1 MGGITNMNEVIN
13 IEDNRY
19 PERLKEIKD
28 PPEKLYFK
36 GEWDEGIFRN
46 CLAVVGSRRITSYG
60 KIITNSLVTQI
71 ASAGITIISG
81 FMFGVDAHSHRAAVE
96 SCKRTIAVM
105 PCGIDVIHPAYQKDL
120 YDEILENNGLIIS
133 EFEGNHPP
141 AAWTYPKRNRIV
153 AGLSQATLVIEAAEK
168 SGTLIT
174 AKLTNENNR
183 KLFAVPGP
191 LTSKNSIGT
200 AKLIKDGAEIVT
212 SANDILKFYNMTKKI
227 SNVPDNELNNLEQRI
242 FEQLNHESLEVDSL
256 ARILNISVS
265 ELGKTLSLMEIKGI
279 LFKER
284 GKYHVNQSTVSN

>member
-13 IEDNRY
+13 IDDNRY

-36 GEWDEGIFRN
+36 GEWDEDIFRN
-46 CLAVVGSRRITSYG
+46 CLAVVGSRRISSYG
-60 KIITNSLVTQI
+60 KIITNNLVTQI
-71 ASAGITIISG
+71 AAAGVTIVSG
-81 FMFGVDAHSHRAAVE
+81 FMFGVDAYSHRAAVE
-96 SCKRTIAVM
+96 AGKRTIAVM
-105 PCGIDVIHPAYQKDL
+105 PCGIDMIHPAYQKDL
-120 YDEILENNGLIIS
+120 YEEILKNNGLIIS
-133 EFEGNHPP
+133 ELEGNHPP

-153 AGLSQATLVIEAAEK
+153 AGLSQATLVIEAAEN

-212 SANDILKFYNMTKKI
+212 SAEDILKFFNVNNFNKQKAGNASYKKL
-227 SNVPDNELNNLEQRI
+227 DNIEQRI
-242 FEQLNHESLEVDSL
+242 FEQLNHEPLEVDSL

-284 GKYHVNQSTVSN
+284 GKYHVN

>member
-13 IEDNRY
+13 IDDNRY

-36 GEWDEGIFRN
+36 GEWDEDIFRN
-46 CLAVVGSRRITSYG
+46 CLAVVGSRRISSYG
-60 KIITNSLVTQI
+60 KIITNNLVTQI
-71 ASAGITIISG
+71 AAAGVTIVSG
-81 FMFGVDAHSHRAAVE
+81 FMFGVDAYSHRAAVE
-96 SCKRTIAVM
+96 AGKRTIAVM
-105 PCGIDVIHPAYQKDL
+105 PCGIDMIHPAYQKDL
-120 YDEILENNGLIIS
+120 YEEILKNNGLIIS
-133 EFEGNHPP
+133 ELEGNHPP

-153 AGLSQATLVIEAAEK
+153 AGLSQATLVIEAAEN

-191 LTSKNSIGT
+191 LTSKTSVGT

-212 SANDILKFYNMTKKI
+212 SAEDILKFFNVNNFNKQKAGNASYKKL
-227 SNVPDNELNNLEQRI
+227 DNIEQRI
-242 FEQLNHESLEVDSL
+242 FEQLNHEPLEVDSL

-284 GKYHVNQSTVSN
+284 GKYHVN

>member
-1 MGGITNMNEVIN
+1 MNEVIN

-36 GEWDEGIFRN
+36 GEWDEDIFRN
-46 CLAVVGSRRITSYG
+46 CLAVVGSRRISSYG
-60 KIITNSLVTQI
+60 KIITNNLVTQI
-71 ASAGITIISG
+71 AAAGVTIVSG
-81 FMFGVDAHSHRAAVE
+81 FMFGVDAYSHRAAVE
-96 SCKRTIAVM
+96 AGKRTIAVM
-105 PCGIDVIHPAYQKDL
+105 PCGIDMIHPAYQKDL
-120 YDEILENNGLIIS
+120 YEEILKNNGLIIS
-133 EFEGNHPP
+133 ELEGNCPP

-212 SANDILKFYNMTKKI
+212 SAEDILKFFNVNNFNKQKAGNASYKKL
-227 SNVPDNELNNLEQRI
+227 DNIEQRI
-242 FEQLNHESLEVDSL
+242 FEQLNHEPLEVDSL

-284 GKYHVNQSTVSN
+284 GKYHVN

>member
-1 MGGITNMNEVIN
+1 MNEVIN

-120 YDEILENNGLIIS
+120 YEKILENGGLIIS
-133 EFEGNHPP
+133 ELEGKHPP

-153 AGLSQATLVIEAAEK
+153 AGLSQATLIIEAAEK

-174 AKLTNENNR
+174 AELTKENNR
-183 KLFAVPGP
+183 KLFVVPGP
-191 LTSKNSIGT
+191 LTSKTSVGT

-212 SANDILKFYNMTKKI
+212 SAEDILKFFNVNNFNKQKAGNASYKKL
-227 SNVPDNELNNLEQRI
+227 DNIEQRI
-242 FEQLNHESLEVDSL
+242 FEQLNHEPLEVDSL

-284 GKYHVNQSTVSN
+284 GKYHVN